1 MSSPKYEWIVGQS
14 PPMLDPHSRA
24 KHRLLRAYLERYIE
38 ILTANPRHESLRIS
52 LIDGF
57 CGGGEYL
64 HQKEIVPGSPLIL
77 LQEIAAAQVKLD
89 ATRTKPTRL
98 SAEYIFVDNTKENL
112 TYLRHCIS
120 QSPFATLL
128 DSSIELIHRSFEASL
143 PDIVRKVKSRGSSER
158 AIFFLDQYGYSD
170 VSLQAIRT
178 ILAELKQPEIIL
190 NFSVDSLIGY
200 LNADESFLRGVAPV
214 ELSLQQLHEMLDI
227 KSQNQREARW
237 LIQHFLYQHLIQRMG
252 TEHYYT
258 CFFLK
263 SSESHRAYWLV
274 HISKHPR
281 ARDEMAERH
290 WALTN
295 HFVHHGKAGLQ
306 MLGFDPEKDLEQLP
320 LDFLFDDN
328 AAARSH
334 AALLDQLP
342 QRIYGAGN
350 VEVTLGSIFT
360 EICNETPATISHVSG
375 VLTELRNEKDI
386 EIFTKD
392 GSLKPRATRLDW
404 TDVIVPHRA
413 PLLFTRVRRSE

>member
-1 MSSPKYEWIVGQS
+1 MSSPKYEWIVGQA
-14 PPMLDPHSRA
+14 PPKLDPHSRA

-38 ILTANPRHESLRIS
+38 ILTANPRHESLRIT

-64 HQKEIVPGSPLIL
+64 HQSETVPGSPLIL

-98 SAEYIFVDNTKENL
+98 SAEYIFVDNTKKNL
-112 TYLRHCIS
+112 KYLRHLIALT
-120 QSPFATLL
+120 PFAPLL
-128 DSSIELIHRSFEASL
+128 DQSISLVHRSFEEAL
-143 PDIVRKVKSRGSSER
+143 PDIVRHIKSRGNSER

-170 VSLQAIRT
+170 VSLQAIRS
-178 ILAELKQPEIIL
+178 ILAELRQPEIIL
-190 NFSVDSLIGY
+190 NFSVNSLIDY
-200 LNADESFLRGVAPV
+200 LNADEPFLRGVTPI
-214 ELSLQQLHEMLDI
+214 ELSLTQLHEMLDF
-227 KSQNQREARW
+227 KKDQREARW
-237 LIQHFLYQHLIQRMG
+237 LIQHFLYRHLIRKMG

-263 SSESHRAYWLV
+263 SSESGRAYWLV

-281 ARDEMAERH
+281 ARDEMAVRH

-306 MLGFDPEKDLEQLP
+306 MLGFDPEKDLEQMP
-320 LDFLFDDN
+320 LDFLFDDD
-328 AAARSH
+328 AAVRSH

-350 VEVTLGSIFT
+350 SHVTLGSIFT
-360 EICNETPATISHVSG
+360 EICNETPATVSQVSE
-375 VLTELRNEKDI
+375 VLTDLRNEKDI
-386 EIFTKD
+386 EIFTRD
-392 GSLKPRATRLDW
+392 GILKPRATRLEW

-413 PLLFTRVRRSE
+413 PMLFTRVRRSE